1 MHTSTRPCRR
11 GRLAASWLT
20 VIVLA
25 LFSACAQNP
34 AARGPFPGFAQY
46 QGMYVD
52 RVEFVGD
59 LVLPRDSLHAS
70 VRAHSPRC
78 RVTFIPRALCIFGM
92 ERYRLDLNE
101 LYGDVVRLHLYYRDH
116 GYYGSRVIPAVEPTE
131 SGEFVGVRFGIAP
144 GDQVVVTELAL
155 EGVEE
160 IVPPEEQLADLPIE
174 VGGAFRRT
182 AFLAAADSI
191 QADLY
196 RRGHAYAE
204 VLRNYSVDT
213 IADVAE
219 VTFQAVPGPVVTV
232 DDIAILGAEQLG
244 HSTIRKQVGLQE
256 GAILQRQQLTESQRS
271 LYQLGIVNYAAVDIA
286 PDSLQLDPDSST
298 ATVAVRI
305 VEAPKYLTD
314 AVIGW
319 GQVDCLRTGV
329 RGLDRNFLGGGRTL
343 ELSASVAK
351 IGVGAP
357 LDFGMQGSFF
367 CRDLETDLFSDKLS
381 YQVAAEFQ
389 QPRLL
394 GTRTQLSTRVHVERR
409 SELLLYLRESVGGQ
423 VNVTREFGRGL
434 LVGTGLEVQQGR
446 TTATPAIFCVLFN
459 ACSQIEQDPLRRD
472 RWTNAATLSV
482 SYDRT
487 SSLPGALR
495 GYRLRTNAAWAS
507 PALLSDDRYLNLLGE
522 AIGYI
527 SLNPNWVLA
536 GRLQAGG
543 FVSGA
548 EAVREG
554 TLPPERRFYGGGPN
568 SVRGFPINGLGPQTY
583 VMREEDYDRVVNDGG
598 GSLSDVPVRAYPLG
612 GTQVVIGSLELRG
625 PSPVLSQFARLAAFV
640 DVGQVWTD
648 GLDERG
654 TLGLA
659 GGNLVVTPGFG
670 LRINTPVGPI
680 RADVA
685 YNPHELREGPLY
697 LATQDSQEQLSD
709 LIFWR
714 PSFRPSQQTLI
725 DRFQLYIA
733 VGQAF

>member
-1 MHTSTRPCRR
+1 MYTSTRPRS
-11 GRLAASWLT
+11 GSRLAVSWLA
-20 VIVLA
+20 VVALVLV
-25 LFSACAQNP
+25 SACAQNP

-52 RVEFVGD
+52 QLEFVGD
-59 LVLPRDSLHAS
+59 LVLPRDSLFSS
-70 VRAHSPRC
+70 VRAHAPRC
-78 RVTFIPRALCIFGM
+78 RITFIPRALCIFGM

-116 GYYGSRVIPAVEPTE
+116 GYYGSRVIPTVEPIG
-131 SGEFVGVRFGIAP
+131 SGDFVELRFGIAP

-155 EGVEE
+155 EGVEG
-160 IVPPEEQLADLPIE
+160 ILPPDEQLADLPIE
-174 VGGAFRRT
+174 VGGPFRRT
-182 AFLAAADSI
+182 AFLSAADSI

-196 RRGHAYAE
+196 RRGYAYAQI
-204 VLRNYSVDT
+204 LRNYSVDT

-244 HSTIRKQVGLQE
+244 HSTIRKQVGLRE
-256 GAILQRQQLTESQRS
+256 GEILQRQQLTDSQRS
-271 LYQLGIVNYAAVDIA
+271 LYQLGIVNYAAVEIA
-286 PDSLQLDPDSST
+286 PDSLQADPDSST

-305 VEAPKYLTD
+305 VEAPKYLTN
-314 AVIGW
+314 AVVGW

-343 ELSASVAK
+343 ELSASVSK

-357 LDFGMQGSFF
+357 LDFGLQGSFF

-394 GTRTQLSTRVHVERR
+394 GTRTQLSTRIHAERR

-423 VNVTREFGRGL
+423 INVSREFGRGL
-434 LVGTGLEVQQGR
+434 LVGTGLEIQQGS
-446 TTATPAIFCVLFN
+446 TAATPAIFCVLFN
-459 ACSQIEQDPLRRD
+459 ACSEIEQEPLRRD
-472 RWTNAATLSV
+472 RWTNAATLSA

-487 SSLPGALR
+487 SSLPRNVR
-495 GYRLRTNAAWAS
+495 GYRLRANAAWAS
-507 PALLSDDRYLNLLGE
+507 PALLSDDEYFSLLGE
-522 AIGYI
+522 AIGYL
-527 SLNPNWVLA
+527 SLSPNWVLA
-536 GRLQAGG
+536 GRVQAGG
-543 FVSGA
+543 FLAGA

-583 VMREEDYDRVVNDGG
+583 LMREEDYDRVVNDGN
-598 GSLSDVPVRAYPLG
+598 GSLDDVPVQSYPLG
-612 GTQVVIGSLELRG
+612 GTQVVLGSLELRG
-625 PSPVLSQFARLAAFV
+625 PSPVLSQWARLAAFV
-640 DVGQVWTD
+640 DVGQVWTE

-659 GGNLVVTPGFG
+659 GGNLVITPGFG

-680 RADVA
+680 RADIA

-709 LIFWR
+709 LVFWR
-714 PSFRPSQQTLI
+714 PNFRPSQQTLI